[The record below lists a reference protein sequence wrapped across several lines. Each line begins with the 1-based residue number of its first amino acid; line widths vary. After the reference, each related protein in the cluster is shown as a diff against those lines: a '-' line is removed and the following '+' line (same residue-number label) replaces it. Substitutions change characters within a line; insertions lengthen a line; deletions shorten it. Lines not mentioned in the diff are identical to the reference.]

1 MRIGLVVSALTG
13 LVIALASLVPMAP
26 SAPGSGLRSVAS
38 VYVVTDRPSKASA
51 PCTKRALEVAMRR
64 AHSHA
69 RVATTHSF
77 GCARGFAYA
86 FAIVGSGVKGYEEN
100 LLFRANGRRW
110 KVVSR
115 AKYCNKPA
123 VPARIK
129 KAVCYST

>member
-1 MRIGLVVSALTG
+1 MRIGLIVCGLTG
-13 LVIALASLVPMAP
+13 LLITMASLVPMAP
-26 SAPGSGLRSVAS
+26 SAPGSSITSVAA
-38 VYVVTDRPSKASA
+38 VHGVTDRPSKASA
-51 PCTKRALEVAMRR
+51 PCTKRALEAAMRR

-69 RVATTHSF
+69 RVATKHSF
-77 GCARGFAYA
+77 GCAGGFAYA
-86 FAIVGSGVKGYEEN
+86 FAVAGSGAGGYEEN

-129 KAVCYST
+129 KAVCYSS